1 LVFEL
6 VQENAYNP
14 HQVRGS
20 PLPRRVLNT
29 RIPRDYFSIKMS
41 LDNYDGLVDSR
52 ELMQK
57 VQNSLE
63 LVIQDSNAMRKILHK
78 TFHGFTSSRAP
89 G

>member
-1 LVFEL
+1 
-6 VQENAYNP
+6 
-14 HQVRGS
+14 
-20 PLPRRVLNT
+20 
-29 RIPRDYFSIKMS
+29 MS

-63 LVIQDSNAMRKILHK
+63 LVIQDSNTMRKILHK